1 MRHARLERRALVAGI
16 LARRGDAAVVAGLG
30 SAAWDCHA
38 AGDSPLNFYFWGA
51 MGGAA
56 MLGLGVALARPDR
69 RVLVV
74 TGDAE
79 MLMGMGSLAAI
90 AAQAPSNLAL
100 LVLDNEAFGETGRQA
115 GLTGKNTDIA
125 AIARGAGIETAFT
138 VGDEGG
144 EGSSGTDVEGDDP
157 GGDPVRGGRPGAL
170 RRESRAQLRAGLI
183 SAAGRGPA
191 PDPFPGRARGR
202 LSAGAPVRPS
212 GCRRGRSRRPAG
224 CAPLP
229 RRASSSAWRRP
240 P

>member
-1 MRHARLERRALVAGI
+1 MREARLDRRALVAGI

-79 MLMGMGSLAAI
+79 MLMGVGSLAAI
-90 AAQAPSNLAL
+90 AAQVPSNLAV

-115 GLTGKNTDIA
+115 GLTGKSTDIA

-138 VGDEGG
+138 VGDGDG
-144 EGSSGTDVEGDDP
+144 EGFSGTDVDAVAATLATTLFEEEG
-157 GGDPVRGGRPGAL
+157 PVLCVAKI
-170 RRESRAQLRAGLI
+170 A
-183 SAAGRGPA
+183 
-191 PDPFPGRARGR
+191 
-202 LSAGAPVRPS
+202 LSAEPDSYP
-212 GCRRGRSRRPAG
+212 
-224 CAPLP
+224 P
-229 RRASSSAWRRP
+229 RDGILLRTRFRAALAAD
-240 P
+240 

>member
-1 MRHARLERRALVAGI
+1 MAGATLDRRALVAGI
-16 LARRGDAAVVAGLG
+16 LDRRGDAAVVAGLG

-56 MLGLGVALARPDR
+56 MLGLGVALARSDR

-79 MLMGMGSLAAI
+79 MLMGMGSLATI

-144 EGSSGTDVEGDDP
+144 AGVSGTDVEALATTLAATLFEEDG
-157 GGDPVRGGRPGAL
+157 PVLCVAKVAL
-170 RRESRAQLRAGLI
+170 SAEPDSYPPRDGVLLRARFR
-183 SAAGRGPA
+183 AA
-191 PDPFPGRARGR
+191 
-202 LSAGAPVRPS
+202 LAGD
-212 GCRRGRSRRPAG
+212 
-224 CAPLP
+224 
-229 RRASSSAWRRP
+229 
-240 P
+240 

>member
-1 MRHARLERRALVAGI
+1 MAGATLDRRALVAGI
-16 LARRGDAAVVAGLG
+16 LDRRGDAAVVAGLG

-56 MLGLGVALARPDR
+56 MLGLGVALARSDR

-79 MLMGMGSLAAI
+79 MLMGMGSLATI

-144 EGSSGTDVEGDDP
+144 EGVSGTDVEALATTLAATLFEEDG
-157 GGDPVRGGRPGAL
+157 PVLCVAKVAL
-170 RRESRAQLRAGLI
+170 SAEPDSYPPRDGVLLRARFR
-183 SAAGRGPA
+183 AA
-191 PDPFPGRARGR
+191 
-202 LSAGAPVRPS
+202 LAGD
-212 GCRRGRSRRPAG
+212 
-224 CAPLP
+224 
-229 RRASSSAWRRP
+229 
-240 P
+240 